1 MVARRFLP
9 GDGGSEPLEGM
20 EVPPCR
26 THSAWRS
33 PRSALAFGPVLGPE
47 APLIA
52 LGFIVGIAV
61 PASKLGQ
68 RESVSG
74 ARARLLPFPRLFGG
88 PVVGGVLMEGAI
100 GFGASTIP
108 ILLPGFVAAAVGYLV
123 FIGLGDW
130 GGLHAQALT
139 VPGLPPYTGDH
150 LGDLSVAIAVG
161 VISALLVVAVRRFAH
176 PLVESKA
183 RLGMPLLLV
192 LGGLAVGL
200 LAQAAAWLGA
210 DSQDVLFSGQAS
222 VPAVV
227 AQDSVSIVVILI
239 VAKALAYAVS
249 LGAGFRGGPVFPGI
263 FLGIALATLPVI
275 WFGTS
280 PTLAVAVGAAAGMA
294 AVTRMLLT
302 PILFATLLVG
312 PAGVEAVPAA
322 VSPLDGL

>member
-1 MVARRFLP
+1 
-9 GDGGSEPLEGM
+9 
-20 EVPPCR
+20 
-26 THSAWRS
+26 
-33 PRSALAFGPVLGPE
+33 
-47 APLIA
+47 
-52 LGFIVGIAV
+52 
-61 PASKLGQ
+61 
-68 RESVSG
+68 
-74 ARARLLPFPRLFGG
+74 
-88 PVVGGVLMEGAI
+88 
-100 GFGASTIP
+100 
-108 ILLPGFVAAAVGYLV
+108 
-123 FIGLGDW
+123 
-130 GGLHAQALT
+130 
-139 VPGLPPYTGDH
+139 
-150 LGDLSVAIAVG
+150 
-161 VISALLVVAVRRFAH
+161 
-176 PLVESKA
+176 
-183 RLGMPLLLV
+183 MPLLLV

-227 AQDSVSIVVILI
+227 AEDSVSIVVILI

-275 WFGTS
+275 WFDTS

-322 VSPLDGL
+322 VLAAASTWLVMTALERRLKTLDGTGPTPARPETG